1 MPEPLGP
8 AMIVSLGEKV
18 VVRSCSPL
26 NPIMV
31 SDVNRIVFIMCR
43 VLMSVYFVAWLC
55 SPELATLVHCW
66 RVRPHGLAVIK

>member
-18 VVRSCSPL
+18 VVRSRSPL
-26 NPIMV
+26 KPIMV

-43 VLMSVYFVAWLC
+43 VLMSVYFVVRLASRSLIESGD
-55 SPELATLVHCW
+55 SPQL
-66 RVRPHGLAVIK
+66 